1 MQCLMPSEDGRIGEV
16 ETDEY
21 VFVQTK
27 IHPQDLGYHV
37 TKTKIEQH
45 VLKNIA
51 KKHGVSRPQVLINWA
66 TRQGVM
72 VLPASN
78 DSTPQESNLNSFNF
92 VPTDIEMEDIKP
104 VGRASFRKAR
114 STII

>member
-1 MQCLMPSEDGRIGEV
+1 
-16 ETDEY
+16 

-27 IHPQDLGYHV
+27 IHPQDLGYHA
-37 TKTKIEQH
+37 TNSKIEQH

-92 VPTDIEMEDIKP
+92 VLSHKEMEDIKP
-104 VGRASFRKAR
+104 VGQASSRKAR